1 MDEKGEETDATPV
14 SAPVSPAAAAL
25 AVVLAALLPGL
36 GHAFLGRVR
45 RGAAYFA
52 IVATAFVV
60 GLLLHGRLPA
70 LRADRP
76 LAALAAFTVSATGLL
91 NFVSRLVGWGAGD
104 IRSATYEYGSTYL
117 LTAGLMNVLLIGDA
131 WDVARGRKR

>member
-1 MDEKGEETDATPV
+1 M
-14 SAPVSPAAAAL
+14 
-25 AVVLAALLPGL
+25 
-36 GHAFLGRVR
+36 GRLR

-52 IVATAFVV
+52 IVSTAFFV
-60 GLLLHGRLPA
+60 GLLLDGKLPA

-91 NFVSRLVGWGAGD
+91 NIASRLVGWGAGN
-104 IRSATYEYGSTYL
+104 IRSATYEFGSTYL

-131 WDVARGRKR
+131 WDVARGRKP